1 MAVDGALGPILGPR
15 MRFEMPTDPH
25 VERRARVT
33 RWVSFFLALLLLG
46 LVAYF
51 AYIGYEGS
59 RQLTAAPTNS
69 ANCRTPATMGW
80 EYEPINYDIATDA
93 ALAEE
98 PDPRACAAQGA
109 PARDEVQGPGLV
121 NLAGWWIP
129 AASGIGPSGP
139 TVVLAHGWSSNKSDL
154 LDRAAILHERYNLL
168 LFDFRNHGQSER
180 AQTTQGVRE
189 AGDLRAMLDWL
200 EETKAPTEVVVL
212 GVSMGGASALT
223 AAATDPRIDAL
234 IVESTHATL
243 ANAIQARLEAG
254 GYPLSIPGNWAALLG
269 GLIRT
274 GVDMSAADPLQA
286 IEELDGRPVLLINGG
301 RDRSIGPNDAEDLL
315 AAAEEAG
322 SPAELEVCAA
332 AGHARSPVE
341 CPEDY
346 AAWVL
351 GFLDRVAPSGS

>member
-1 MAVDGALGPILGPR
+1 
-15 MRFEMPTDPH
+15 MRFEMPTDPSA
-25 VERRARVT
+25 ERRTRVT
-33 RWVSFFLALLLLG
+33 RWVSFILALLLLG

-51 AYIGYEGS
+51 AYIGYEAS
-59 RQLTAAPTNS
+59 RQLTDAPTNS
-69 ANCRTPATMGW
+69 SDCRTPASMGW
-80 EYEPINYDIATDA
+80 AYEAINYDIATDA

-98 PDPRACAAQGA
+98 PDPTDCAAQGA
-109 PARDEVQGPGLV
+109 PARDQVQGPGLV

-129 AASGIGPSGP
+129 SASGIGPSGP

-154 LDRAAILHERYNLL
+154 LDRAALIHERYNVLM
-168 LFDFRNHGQSER
+168 FDFRNHGQSET
-180 AQTTQGVRE
+180 AATTQGVRE
-189 AGDLRAMLDWL
+189 AGDIRAMLDWL
-200 EETKAPTEVVVL
+200 EETKAPTDIVVF
-212 GVSMGGASALT
+212 GVSMGGASALS
-223 AAATDPRIDAL
+223 AAANDPRIDAV

-269 GLIRT
+269 ALLRT

-286 IEELDGRPVLLINGG
+286 IEGLEGRPVLLVTGSE
-301 RDRSIGPNDAEDLL
+301 DRSIGANDAEELR
-315 AAAEEAG
+315 AAAEGAG
-322 SPAELEVCAA
+322 SPVELEVCQS
-332 AGHARSPVE
+332 AGHAGAPDA